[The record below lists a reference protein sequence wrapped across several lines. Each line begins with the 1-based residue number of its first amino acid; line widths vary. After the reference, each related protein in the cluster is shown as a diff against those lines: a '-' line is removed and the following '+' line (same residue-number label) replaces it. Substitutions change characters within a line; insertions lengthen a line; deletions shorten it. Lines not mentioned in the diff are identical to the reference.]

1 MKNEFYLHFEN
12 GMPKGTAQEKGERI
26 DWKRIGG
33 KLVPYIDHYRKPEV
47 QAARNQLTLMMKKY
61 RPKQPSERPIKLLVC
76 LYFDISK
83 PKKLWGKYKTTR
95 PDCDNYVKEIKDVMT
110 ELGFWKDDAQV
121 VDLHVIK
128 RYSEKATIY
137 IQLEELDD
145 E

>member
-12 GMPKGTAQEKGERI
+12 GIPKGTAQQHGERI
-26 DWKRIGG
+26 AYKRIGG
-33 KLVPYIDHYRKPEV
+33 RLVPFIEHYRKANV
-47 QAARNQLTLMMKKY
+47 QLARNMFTVKMKPY

-76 LYFDISK
+76 LYFDVK
-83 PKKLWGKYKTTR
+83 QPKKLWGKYKTTR